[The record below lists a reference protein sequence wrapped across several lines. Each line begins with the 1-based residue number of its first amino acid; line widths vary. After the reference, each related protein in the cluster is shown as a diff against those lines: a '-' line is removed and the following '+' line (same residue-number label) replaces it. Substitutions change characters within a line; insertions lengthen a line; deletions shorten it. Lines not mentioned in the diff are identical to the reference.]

1 MNYPGT
7 ELELFAEATNW
18 KRYFASK
25 LRPFVRGRVLDV
37 GCGMGVNANYLV
49 GPTVSSYTFLEPDLQ
64 LLAHVPDH
72 IDASL
77 KKMSE
82 MVHGTLDKLEGR
94 QFDTIL
100 YVDVVE
106 HIEQGPDELDRAYSL
121 LAPGGHLLVLVP
133 AYQFLYSK
141 FDEEV
146 GHVKRYN
153 KEQMRSE
160 LPRWARPVSLYYLDS
175 MGVLLSLA
183 NKFLLHQARPTRS
196 QIRFWDQCMIPIS
209 RIMDKMLIHKAGR
222 SLIAVVQKPPAA
234 QKL

>member
-49 GPTVSSYTFLEPDLQ
+49 GPTVSSYTFL
-64 LLAHVPDH
+64 
-72 IDASL
+72 
-77 KKMSE
+77 
-82 MVHGTLDKLEGR
+82 
-94 QFDTIL
+94 
-100 YVDVVE
+100 E

-196 QIRFWDQCMIPIS
+196 PFPGSWTRCLSIRPDDP
-209 RIMDKMLIHKAGR
+209 
-222 SLIAVVQKPPAA
+222 
-234 QKL
+234 

>member
-7 ELELFAEATNW
+7 ELDLFAEATHW
-18 KRYFASK
+18 KRYFSSELK
-25 LRPFVRGRVLDV
+25 PFVTGRVLDV
-37 GCGMGVNANYLV
+37 GCGMGVNARFLV
-49 GPTVSSYTFLEPDLQ
+49 GPNVSSYTFLEPDLK

-77 KKMSE
+77 KDISE
-82 MVHGTLDKLEGR
+82 MVHGTVNKLEGR

-106 HIEQGPDELDRAYSL
+106 HIEQGFNELDRAYSL

-153 KEQMRSE
+153 KERMRSD
-160 LPRWARPVSLYYLDS
+160 LPQGATPISLYFLDS
-175 MGVLLSLA
+175 MGVLLSLG

-196 QIRFWDQCMIPIS
+196 QIRFWDRCMIPIS
-209 RIMDKMLIHKAGR
+209 RIMDKVLFHSAGR

-234 QKL
+234 L